1 MLIPDLNPV
10 RGRQRYLLEE
20 FHNRRSKAAEDPTGV
35 RLAALKAYLKK
46 NLPKIPETTSPK
58 NVDAESRKLYSA
70 VLDGGPLEVGAI
82 PGDKEA
88 KVKMHV
94 KTVGGASSAIDLLKE
109 GKEVPTEKLN
119 DLDDILMPFLDGL
132 YGDFV
137 SQQSI
142 FTKLTEHYEGRFNED
157 MGTVNVL
164 PPDKITRVT
173 EYIPQIVS
181 NVPSALFAYFT
192 LI

>member
-1 MLIPDLNPV
+1 M
-10 RGRQRYLLEE
+10 
-20 FHNRRSKAAEDPTGV
+20 KAAEDPIGV

-46 NLPKIPETTSPK
+46 NLPRIPETTSPK
-58 NVDAESRKLYSA
+58 DVDAESRKLYSA

-88 KVKMHV
+88 KLKMHI
-94 KTVGGASSAIDLLKE
+94 KTVDGASSAINLLNGGNKAS
-109 GKEVPTEKLN
+109 PEKLS

-132 YGDFV
+132 YGDSV
-137 SQQSI
+137 VQQSI
-142 FTKLTEHYEGRFNED
+142 FTKLTEYYEGRFNED
-157 MGTVNVL
+157 MSTVNVL

-181 NVPSALFAYFT
+181 NILSAQPSHFNLTLSRTTLFRHT
-192 LI
+192 LTPATVSWLIS